1 VTRGKNG
8 GPAPGARGDGDS
20 ELEWRDRL
28 RDPQERYRALIERI
42 PAVVYIDRPDR
53 VGLYVSPQVEAM
65 TGVTEEAWLAGV
77 DGWLDAVHP
86 DDKQRVRAIFLRP
99 DRRSTTAEYR
109 VVLRDGRI
117 RWVHDDTVGVYDEQ
131 GRLEMWHG
139 VVVDVTERVEAE
151 EALRRSEERRRAVME
166 AMIRGEDHQRQ
177 RIAGELHDDTI
188 QVMTA
193 ALLAIDQL
201 TASLR
206 RGDVDAARRTA
217 GRARDSLSAAI
228 ERARRLTFEL
238 RPQVLDAQGLAGAVR
253 ALARQAGR
261 EAGFRVAVRVEV
273 DRHSHHVETLVYRTV
288 AEALSNARRHS
299 GASRVTVRLSERDG
313 WLAGSVA
320 DDGRGFDAAA
330 ATRRTGVSLHFGL
343 DGAAERLRLA
353 GGEFRVDSAP
363 GGGTRVSFR
372 MPTG

>member
-1 VTRGKNG
+1 MSRPPEEPTPLPDERDD
-8 GPAPGARGDGDS
+8 A

-28 RDPQERYRALIERI
+28 RDPEQRYRALIERI
-42 PAVVYIDRPDR
+42 PAVVYIDRPDG

-65 TGVTEEAWLAGV
+65 TGVTSEDWMAGAG
-77 DGWLDAVHP
+77 GWLDAIHP
-86 DDKQRVRAIFLRP
+86 DDRERVQHAFLNP
-99 DRRSTTAEYR
+99 DRPSMTAEYR
-109 VVLRDGRI
+109 VILRDGSV
-117 RWVHDDTVGVYDEQ
+117 RWVHDDWVAVHDEH

-139 VVVDVTERVEAE
+139 LVVDVTERVEAE

-166 AMIRGEDHQRQ
+166 AMIRGEDRQRR

-206 RGDVDAARRTA
+206 RGDADAARRTA
-217 GRARDSLSAAI
+217 GRARESLSAAI

-253 ALARQAGR
+253 MLAHQAGR
-261 EAGFRVAVRVEV
+261 EAGFRTTVRVAVG
-273 DRHSHHVETLVYRTV
+273 RHSHDVETLVYRTI

-299 GASRVTVRLSERDG
+299 GAARVTVTLSERE
-313 WLAGSVA
+313 GSVYGTVR
-320 DDGRGFDAAA
+320 DDGRGFDASGGAWR
-330 ATRRTGVSLHFGL
+330 TRLSLHFGL
-343 DGAAERLRLA
+343 EEAEERLRLA
-353 GGEFRVDSAP
+353 GGEFRVESTP
-363 GGGTRVSFR
+363 GAGTRVSFR
-372 MPTG
+372 MPAD